1 MASFYNVGSGLS
13 SSSHPPP
20 EELLK
25 EVKLYNNARERETVD
40 NRADLFAL
48 IQTIQALEKAYIKDA
63 VSSQDYTRECTR
75 LLSQYAS
82 AFRLVNDDKFKTVE
96 DFMKRYMM
104 DCPAALQRI
113 KDGKPI
119 TIKDDKGNISRTIAE
134 AVSLFITV
142 IDRLKLE
149 SRAVD
154 ELYPDVK
161 ELNETLSR
169 MSTLPQSHGSKEKVK
184 HWLDVLISMKAS
196 DELSDDEVRQMTFD
210 LDTAYADF
218 QRFLEH

>member
-1 MASFYNVGSGLS
+1 MYA
-13 SSSHPPP
+13 
-20 EELLK
+20 
-25 EVKLYNNARERETVD
+25 NAREREEMD

-48 IQTIQALEKAYIKDA
+48 IQTIQALEKGYIKDA

-75 LLSQYAS
+75 LLSQYDS
-82 AFRLVNDDKFKTVE
+82 SFRLVKDRFKTVE
-96 DFMKRYMM
+96 EFMQRYMM

-113 KDGKPI
+113 RDGKPI

-149 SRAVD
+149 GRAVD

-184 HWLDVLISMKAS
+184 TWLDLLISMKAS
-196 DELSDDEVRQMTFD
+196 DELSDDQVRQMTFD